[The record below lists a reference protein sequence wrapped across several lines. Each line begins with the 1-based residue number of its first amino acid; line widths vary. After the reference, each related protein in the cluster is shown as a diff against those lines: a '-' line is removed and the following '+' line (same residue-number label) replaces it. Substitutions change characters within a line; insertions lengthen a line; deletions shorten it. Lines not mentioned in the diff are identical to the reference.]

1 MITILSK
8 LFLIFTSEKLPRY
21 TLKSIKN
28 GGYTKE
34 ELDIICKIVK
44 DDYTR
49 YKKGFK
55 VAVVMVFFT
64 TTLILFLGL
73 YQRAPGA
80 FLIDM
85 LILYIVIFTLIFMLI
100 YVQKVNK
107 IRKTFLKAVK
117 KGYPELY
124 NEYEDKLYEYVD

>member
-8 LFLIFTSEKLPRY
+8 LFLISTSEKLPRY
-21 TLKSIKN
+21 TLKAIKS

-49 YKKGFK
+49 YKKGFE
-55 VAVVMVFFT
+55 VAAVMVFFT
-64 TTLILFLGL
+64 TSLILFLGF
-73 YQRAPGA
+73 YQGA
-80 FLIDM
+80 YRSFIIDM
-85 LILYIVIFTLIFMLI
+85 LILFTVIYTLMFILI

>member
-8 LFLIFTSEKLPRY
+8 LFLILTSEKLPSY
-21 TLKSIKN
+21 TLKSIKS

-85 LILYIVIFTLIFMLI
+85 LI

-107 IRKTFLKAVK
+107 IRKTFLKAVQ

-124 NEYEDKLYEYVD
+124 NEYEDKLHEYED

>member
-8 LFLIFTSEKLPRY
+8 LFLILTSEKLPSY
-21 TLKSIKN
+21 TLKSIKS

-124 NEYEDKLYEYVD
+124 NEYVDKLHEYVD